1 MIKGRGGYNG
11 EVRGGYNVGGG
22 RGVIMW
28 GEWYKCGGV
37 SGGGYNVGGV
47 RGDKGRGWGGGGN
60 NTLNKF
66 EKNRMKTINI
76 LTKFHKD
83 WMKTVTS
90 TVYTNKL
97 LTDAHCGSHFHEDQ
111 TINVASRV
119 KNAPHLCGHVFQVNI
134 SIFKL
139 NQNAPPPGGHVFSSI
154 WTIFILVRDINKTN
168 VSTKF
173 HDDWAKIVTS
183 RVNTAPP
190 TGGHLHE
197 DFASNATS
205 TVFTSFELSQGI
217 NGTSVLTKFH
227 EDRTIKASRVFT
239 RQNVDDARRTTDK
252 KQSQRL
258 IMSMLCSGELKR
270 NMTARKINAVTKFQ
284 LTINVASR
292 SFITKW
298 AINMSSR
305 VFTRLFFHF
314 YEDLPTNAI
323 LGCSKGKC

>member
-1 MIKGRGGYNG
+1 MCGY
-11 EVRGGYNVGGG
+11 
-22 RGVIMW
+22 
-28 GEWYKCGGV
+28 
-37 SGGGYNVGGV
+37 
-47 RGDKGRGWGGGGN
+47 
-60 NTLNKF
+60 
-66 EKNRMKTINI
+66 KN
-76 LTKFHKD
+76 
-83 WMKTVTS
+83 
-90 TVYTNKL
+90 
-97 LTDAHCGSHFHEDQ
+97 CGSHFHEDQ
-111 TINVASRV
+111 TINAASRV

-139 NQNAPPPGGHVFSSI
+139 NRHIQKTHVLAKFPEDWTKNVTFRVFTCFHYIHNRENAPPPGGHVFSSI
-154 WTIFILVRDINKTN
+154 WTIFILVRVINKTN

-197 DFASNATS
+197 DLASNVTS
-205 TVFTSFELSQGI
+205 TVFISFELSQGI

-270 NMTARKINAVTKFQ
+270 NMTARK
-284 LTINVASR
+284 
-292 SFITKW
+292 
-298 AINMSSR
+298 
-305 VFTRLFFHF
+305 
-314 YEDLPTNAI
+314 
-323 LGCSKGKC
+323 